1 MLKNTDI
8 KKLTPGEILKIII
21 ESSNITEEDLINYA
35 LISKQELHYI
45 IHGNKLIPACIAI
58 YLENHIGLTM
68 KFWHN
73 INTKFSKEKNINYV
87 GQELGYQMLFN
98 KIMFEKD

>member
-21 ESSNITEEDLINYA
+21 ESSNITEDDLINYA
-35 LISKQELHYI
+35 LISKSNLHYI
-45 IHGNKLIPACIAI
+45 IHGNNLIPACIAI
-58 YLENHIGLTM
+58 YLETHIGLNI

-73 INTKFSKEKNINYV
+73 INLKFAKEKNINYI
-87 GQELGYQMLFN
+87 GQDLGYEMLFN